1 MDENGSKDTLKRE
14 ALTGENMLPKKEFNY
29 FDKPENI
36 KKLWIMLYIICA
48 LTVIPDFFT
57 HRHADFGIEAHFSF
71 YAILGFISCAVLILF
86 SKLIGLVLKAKENYY
101 DK

>member
-1 MDENGSKDTLKRE
+1 MKQKN
-14 ALTGENMLPKKEFNY
+14 EFDY

-36 KKLWIMLYIICA
+36 KRLWIMLYAVCG

-57 HRHADFGIEAHFSF
+57 HRHAYFGIDAFFGF
-71 YAILGFISCAVLILF
+71 YAILGFVSCSVLILF
-86 SKLIGLVLKAKENYY
+86 SKLVGLVLKVKESYY